1 MATRI
6 PASIAST
13 LKTCEERG
21 VLLARADVADA
32 RPLSRLAVAG
42 LLVSPH
48 PGLYARSDL
57 WRELTPDARNLCVA
71 KTLAALHPAWVF
83 SHQTA
88 ALFYGLSV
96 SYSCL
101 GKVHYTTPCR
111 AGGQDKGYTCHHQA
125 KAAEWRMIDGVRVSS
140 PERMLYDCLRSL
152 PFADALVIADGA
164 LREGVSTCEK
174 LERYLGWHAG
184 GRGIRYVRQVLES
197 ADGRAESGAESIAR
211 ATVISL
217 GVPIYDLQLV
227 VADLERPGK
236 TYRLDIVLR
245 RSDDTLVDL
254 EVDGRQKYELLNGPD
269 GAVTAMMAE
278 RQREAAITAH
288 GILVAR
294 IAAAD
299 AGNRPVME
307 RKLRAYGVI
316 P

>member
-1 MATRI
+1 MYFEEVYTFLF
-6 PASIAST
+6 ST
-13 LKTCEERG
+13 N
-21 VLLARADVADA
+21 
-32 RPLSRLAVAG
+32 
-42 LLVSPH
+42 
-48 PGLYARSDL
+48 
-57 WRELTPDARNLCVA
+57 PDARNLCVA

-164 LREGVSTCEK
+164 LREGVSTREK

-184 GRGIRYVRQVLES
+184 GRGTSVRS
-197 ADGRAESGAESIAR
+197 SGARIGGWTCRERCRVHSAGHGHQPAAFPSTILCSSWWQ
-211 ATVISL
+211 TF
-217 GVPIYDLQLV
+217 
-227 VADLERPGK
+227 ERPGK

>member
-1 MATRI
+1 M
-6 PASIAST
+6 
-13 LKTCEERG
+13 
-21 VLLARADVADA
+21 
-32 RPLSRLAVAG
+32 
-42 LLVSPH
+42 
-48 PGLYARSDL
+48 
-57 WRELTPDARNLCVA
+57 
-71 KTLAALHPAWVF
+71 
-83 SHQTA
+83 
-88 ALFYGLSV
+88 
-96 SYSCL
+96 
-101 GKVHYTTPCR
+101 
-111 AGGQDKGYTCHHQA
+111 
-125 KAAEWRMIDGVRVSS
+125 
-140 PERMLYDCLRSL
+140 
-152 PFADALVIADGA
+152 
-164 LREGVSTCEK
+164 
-174 LERYLGWHAG
+174 
-184 GRGIRYVRQVLES
+184 
-197 ADGRAESGAESIAR
+197 
-211 ATVISL
+211 
-217 GVPIYDLQLV
+217 QLV

>member
-1 MATRI
+1 M
-6 PASIAST
+6 ST
-13 LKTCEERG
+13 
-21 VLLARADVADA
+21 
-32 RPLSRLAVAG
+32 P
-42 LLVSPH
+42 
-48 PGLYARSDL
+48 
-57 WRELTPDARNLCVA
+57 
-71 KTLAALHPAWVF
+71 
-83 SHQTA
+83 
-88 ALFYGLSV
+88 
-96 SYSCL
+96 
-101 GKVHYTTPCR
+101 
-111 AGGQDKGYTCHHQA
+111 
-125 KAAEWRMIDGVRVSS
+125 
-140 PERMLYDCLRSL
+140 
-152 PFADALVIADGA
+152 
-164 LREGVSTCEK
+164 EK

-184 GRGIRYVRQVLES
+184 GRGVRYVRQVLES

-217 GVPIYDLQLV
+217 GVPIYDVQLV

-278 RQREAAITAH
+278 RQRKAAITAH

>member
-1 MATRI
+1 M
-6 PASIAST
+6 
-13 LKTCEERG
+13 
-21 VLLARADVADA
+21 
-32 RPLSRLAVAG
+32 
-42 LLVSPH
+42 
-48 PGLYARSDL
+48 
-57 WRELTPDARNLCVA
+57 A

-140 PERMLYDCLRSL
+140 SERMLYDCLRSL

-164 LREGVSTCEK
+164 LREGVSTREK

-316 P
+316 PKPLAVAENETWDNFAIANCGFAHRFVPIFILGEDDGG

>member
-1 MATRI
+1 M
-6 PASIAST
+6 
-13 LKTCEERG
+13 
-21 VLLARADVADA
+21 
-32 RPLSRLAVAG
+32 
-42 LLVSPH
+42 
-48 PGLYARSDL
+48 
-57 WRELTPDARNLCVA
+57 
-71 KTLAALHPAWVF
+71 
-83 SHQTA
+83 
-88 ALFYGLSV
+88 
-96 SYSCL
+96 
-101 GKVHYTTPCR
+101 
-111 AGGQDKGYTCHHQA
+111 
-125 KAAEWRMIDGVRVSS
+125 
-140 PERMLYDCLRSL
+140 
-152 PFADALVIADGA
+152 
-164 LREGVSTCEK
+164 
-174 LERYLGWHAG
+174 
-184 GRGIRYVRQVLES
+184 LES